1 MNVFNACAS
10 RYLLAFVCA
19 LTVVSVSASASAQ
32 AVSDNSAAVNT
43 TSVTAV
49 SDTEAA
55 TDGPASTQPELQL
68 YQPAASPEHG
78 ASVTASSQNQPA
90 SEPSNRKTSGTL
102 PASASPL
109 AAAGKVAL
117 FLVVVLA
124 LILALAWMIQKVRL
138 GSGVMMGG
146 SFGRTNQPI
155 RVVCSQSLGA
165 KERIAV
171 VEVAGKQLV
180 LGITPQN
187 INLLT
192 ELEQPLQTADSP
204 APANFAELLKK
215 AVKA

>member
-10 RYLLAFVCA
+10 RCLLAFVCA
-19 LTVVSVSASASAQ
+19 LTVASASAQ
-32 AVSDNSAAVNT
+32 AVADNSAAVNT
-43 TSVTAV
+43 APVSAV
-49 SDTEAA
+49 PDTEAA
-55 TDGPASTQPELQL
+55 TDGPASTEPELQL
-68 YQPAASPEHG
+68 YQPVASPEHG
-78 ASVTASSQNQPA
+78 TPVTAPSQNQPA
-90 SEPSNRKTSGTL
+90 SESSNRKTSGTL

-124 LILALAWMIQKVRL
+124 LILALAWMIQKLRL
-138 GSGVMMGG
+138 GGGMMMGG

-192 ELEQPLQTADSP
+192 ELEQPLQAADSP